1 MPVENRGTK
10 RSPRWRY
17 AFTIRGV
24 RYRAAI
30 PEART
35 KYEAEQAELEAKKAV
50 FEGRFGRPSGEH
62 EFAKFVGDPDAK
74 DGEFAEGT
82 YLAWAKA
89 NKRSWRHDRFRAQ
102 VLIEYFRGKTFAQIS
117 PLLVE
122 KYKRERRESITV
134 RGGTRAPATVNRE
147 LALLSRIFTLA
158 MKNRLAAYNP
168 CSEVQKLAAD
178 NKRVRYL
185 LDEEEHR
192 LLPFLVGPLAHVR
205 AAVIVAVGTGM
216 RRGDQLN
223 LRWER
228 VDFQRDVI
236 WVPNAKTGQSYGV
249 PMSARVREVM
259 LELRRTS
266 GRSEYVFTNPQT
278 GKPYKELRR
287 PFDTA
292 CRRAGIRGLR
302 WHDLRHTFGTRL
314 AEAGHS
320 EATIAELMGHA
331 EPKTTRR
338 YTHGT
343 ERAKRVAVEAASE
356 RGLDAAEGHGE
367 LKVVTK

>member
-35 KYEAEQAELEAKKAV
+35 KFEAEQAELEAKKAV

-62 EFAKFVGDPDAK
+62 AFARFVGDPNLKSD
-74 DGEFAEGT
+74 EFEEGT
-82 YLAWAKA
+82 YLAWARA
-89 NKRSWRHDRFRAQ
+89 NKRSWQHDLFRAR
-102 VLIEYFRGKTFAQIS
+102 VLIEFFRGKTFAQIS
-117 PLLVE
+117 PLMVE
-122 KYKRERRESITV
+122 KYKRERRESITKK
-134 RGGTRAPATVNRE
+134 GGTRAPATVNRE

-168 CSEVQKLAAD
+168 CSEVQKLAVD

-185 LDEEEHR
+185 LDEEERR
-192 LLPFLVGPLAHVR
+192 LMPLLTGQLAHLR
-205 AAVIVAVGTGM
+205 SALIVAVGTGM

-223 LRWER
+223 LRWDR

-249 PMSARVREVM
+249 PMSAQVREVM
-259 LELRRTS
+259 LALRREARGS
-266 GRSEYVFTNPQT
+266 DYVFTNPHT
-278 GKPYKELRR
+278 GKPYTSLRS
-287 PFDTA
+287 PFATA
-292 CRRAGIRGLR
+292 CHMAGIKGLR

-314 AEAGHS
+314 AEAGNS

-343 ERAKRVAVEAASE
+343 ERAKRAAVEAASVRDLDVGAE
-356 RGLDAAEGHGE
+356 RAE
-367 LKVVTK
+367 LKAVTK